1 MRMYNYP
8 GFCLQDVLEVSTA
21 KSGCVLHL
29 TNVYHPSSD
38 PKSVYHLNL
47 NPSHVLHGTPLP
59 IPSAALNCAPDS
71 AEYAPGS
78 SRSCPR
84 FSRSCPRVS
93 RSRPRFSRLCPR
105 VSRLRP
111 RFSRL
116 CPRFS
121 KLCPRLS
128 KLCPRFSRYLLIIP
142 RIGPAGA
149 ALTSVFSH
157 VLASLST
164 EARASYPSPRDNI
177 KIKVPG
183 VESLFS
189 RIGAVY
195 TFAGPLAGDRD
206 FAAFTVDMYGNG
218 SKRKMFRI
226 NHSSD
231 IVPKVVC
238 SAMLTQ
244 EQNP

>member
-1 MRMYNYP
+1 M
-8 GFCLQDVLEVSTA
+8 
-21 KSGCVLHL
+21 
-29 TNVYHPSSD
+29 
-38 PKSVYHLNL
+38 
-47 NPSHVLHGTPLP
+47 
-59 IPSAALNCAPDS
+59 
-71 AEYAPGS
+71 
-78 SRSCPR
+78 
-84 FSRSCPRVS
+84 
-93 RSRPRFSRLCPR
+93 
-105 VSRLRP
+105 
-111 RFSRL
+111 
-116 CPRFS
+116 PRFS
-121 KLCPRLS
+121 KLCR
-128 KLCPRFSRYLLIIP
+128 RFSRLSPGSADYAQIQQIILP
-142 RIGPAGA
+142 FALAGA

-164 EARASYPSPRDNI
+164 EAQARFPGPRVNI

-206 FAAFTVDMYGNG
+206 FAAFMVDMYGNT

-238 SAMLTQ
+238 SAMLAQ
-244 EQNP
+244 AQNL